1 MEGEARKTWGTY
13 RLAIFIRE
21 VTGYIHSGGDLGNHP
36 LELEMNVKWDGT
48 ITLRVTQWV
57 HFVLGV
63 WIVTGTQACRCN
75 RYSYST
81 PSRCSPAAFQPADL
95 SHLTLGGNSPFALSV
110 SPRPL
115 AAKLLNLE
123 ARNYLNLRWEICKRT

>member
-1 MEGEARKTWGTY
+1 M
-13 RLAIFIRE
+13 
-21 VTGYIHSGGDLGNHP
+21 GNHP

-115 AAKLLNLE
+115 AARLLNLE

>member
-1 MEGEARKTWGTY
+1 MEGEARKNGGIH

-21 VTGYIHSGGDLGNHP
+21 VTWEIIL

-63 WIVTGTQACRCN
+63 WIVTGTQACR
-75 RYSYST
+75 
-81 PSRCSPAAFQPADL
+81 
-95 SHLTLGGNSPFALSV
+95 
-110 SPRPL
+110 
-115 AAKLLNLE
+115 
-123 ARNYLNLRWEICKRT
+123 

>member
-1 MEGEARKTWGTY
+1 MEGEARKNGGIN

-21 VTGYIHSGGDLGNHP
+21 VTWEIIL

-63 WIVTGTQACRCN
+63 WIVTGTQACR
-75 RYSYST
+75 
-81 PSRCSPAAFQPADL
+81 
-95 SHLTLGGNSPFALSV
+95 
-110 SPRPL
+110 
-115 AAKLLNLE
+115 
-123 ARNYLNLRWEICKRT
+123 

>member
-1 MEGEARKTWGTY
+1 MEGEARKNGGIY

-21 VTGYIHSGGDLGNHP
+21 VTWEIIL

>member
-1 MEGEARKTWGTY
+1 MEGEARKNGGIY

-21 VTGYIHSGGDLGNHP
+21 VTWEIIL

-63 WIVTGTQACRCN
+63 WIVTGTQACR
-75 RYSYST
+75 
-81 PSRCSPAAFQPADL
+81 
-95 SHLTLGGNSPFALSV
+95 
-110 SPRPL
+110 
-115 AAKLLNLE
+115 
-123 ARNYLNLRWEICKRT
+123 

>member
-1 MEGEARKTWGTY
+1 MLWEAAIFRLTTLENEKDVARK
-13 RLAIFIRE
+13 RE
-21 VTGYIHSGGDLGNHP
+21 LKLVVEN
-36 LELEMNVKWDGT
+36 
-48 ITLRVTQWV
+48 
-57 HFVLGV
+57 
-63 WIVTGTQACRCN
+63 N

-123 ARNYLNLRWEICKRT
+123 ARNHLNLRWEICKRT

>member
-1 MEGEARKTWGTY
+1 MEGEARKTWGIY

-21 VTGYIHSGGDLGNHP
+21 VTREIIF

-63 WIVTGTQACRCN
+63 WIVTGTQACR
-75 RYSYST
+75 
-81 PSRCSPAAFQPADL
+81 
-95 SHLTLGGNSPFALSV
+95 
-110 SPRPL
+110 
-115 AAKLLNLE
+115 
-123 ARNYLNLRWEICKRT
+123 

>member
-1 MEGEARKTWGTY
+1 MEGEARKTGGIY

-21 VTGYIHSGGDLGNHP
+21 VTWEIIL

-63 WIVTGTQACRCN
+63 WIVTGTQACR
-75 RYSYST
+75 
-81 PSRCSPAAFQPADL
+81 
-95 SHLTLGGNSPFALSV
+95 
-110 SPRPL
+110 
-115 AAKLLNLE
+115 
-123 ARNYLNLRWEICKRT
+123 